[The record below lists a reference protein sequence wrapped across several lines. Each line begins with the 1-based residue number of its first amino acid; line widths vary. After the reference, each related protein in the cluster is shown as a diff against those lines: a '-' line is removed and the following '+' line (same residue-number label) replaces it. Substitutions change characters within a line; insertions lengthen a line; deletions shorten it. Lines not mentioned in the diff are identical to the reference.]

1 MKHTPRSPGLKA
13 ADAGGGP
20 RAGGYR
26 RIPQL
31 GAARTPP
38 PPFTQRGPGT
48 PLPAC
53 AAEAAKACGL
63 RFCHCRR
70 AGLCTGP
77 PAGDVRLCC
86 PRPPGRPEGCQ
97 AKAMATGWLHCLTT
111 VPALLLAD
119 ERGAGAARWQ
129 RRPQELQANPPLFF
143 LIPPHPPAQT
153 RKCFPDTLADVPRF
167 PGTGLDHFRWVKSHL
182 FGGRRVALGPRPA
195 ERNGWGQFL
204 VGTMALAKGLPE
216 NFHRPSFLRPS
227 ACSCFCFY

>member
-77 PAGDVRLCC
+77 PAGDVR
-86 PRPPGRPEGCQ
+86 PVIG
-97 AKAMATGWLHCLTT
+97 
-111 VPALLLAD
+111 
-119 ERGAGAARWQ
+119 ERGARY
-129 RRPQELQANPPLFF
+129 PPD
-143 LIPPHPPAQT
+143 PHPPQT
-153 RKCFPDTLADVPRF
+153 GSPGYRLPQLPPPSDLLPPSMPKPPLTLLSAPAR
-167 PGTGLDHFRWVKSHL
+167 PPKRLSGQGHGHRLAPLSH
-182 FGGRRVALGPRPA
+182 
-195 ERNGWGQFL
+195 
-204 VGTMALAKGLPE
+204 
-216 NFHRPSFLRPS
+216 HRPSASVSR
-227 ACSCFCFY
+227 